1 MFSRLVDGTVPCIE
15 GLINEAYSEGL
26 IASSTQSGLTNSSF
40 NLYTKANKFWSAIQS
55 RVTTD
60 DTGETFE
67 RLLKT
72 LKTLPAIAHLQK
84 KLERLAQYGPDREEV
99 TDQPERAFSG
109 PHPGGSFSGQHPIA
123 NVSGSSTATA
133 PPDESIVDS
142 SNLSVDSGVWQEPD
156 STLSLANHDLSSTSQ
171 PDFMPI
177 DSVQH
182 THSQAS
188 EQPALTLEPAENSAV
203 EETGKGTQN
212 HTLVTSGGQQLAV
225 PQPQSC
231 SATTL
236 TLDEALRSVRLNAN
250 LKDAELSQTKEE
262 LQKSRAENN
271 SLQQQLEKL
280 TKEKDREAQEKD
292 KEINELRAKMQERE
306 QKIVKL
312 ETRIARLDTQIA
324 VLQTQIASF
333 EKENEELKEKNKE
346 TSKSMVAQQTA
357 ASKKMIALE
366 ADYLSKMDCLR
377 RDLKDAEDK
386 KKDAVVELS
395 KLETQLAKE
404 KLAYEQKLSEM
415 KAIVADKNMKEA
427 QLEVQLAQERQ
438 KNAEIRAE
446 MESDKREKAEIRAEM
461 ESDKREKAEIRA
473 EDESAKRRCSEARA
487 MDLEKQLAS
496 LRERLNETDTS

>member
-40 NLYTKANKFWSAIQS
+40 NLYTKANTFWSAIQS

-72 LKTLPAIAHLQK
+72 LKTRPSIAHLQK
-84 KLERLAQYGPDREEV
+84 KLEHLAQYGPDCEEV

-123 NVSGSSTATA
+123 KFSGSSTATT

-156 STLSLANHDLSSTSQ
+156 STLSSNHDLSSTTQ
-171 PDFMPI
+171 LDFI

-182 THSQAS
+182 THSSFIQAS
-188 EQPALTLEPAENSAV
+188 EQPAMTLEPAENSSV

-262 LQKSRAENN
+262 LQKTRAENN
-271 SLQQQLEKL
+271 SLQQQLEQL

-324 VLQTQIASF
+324 GLQTQIASF

-346 TSKSMVAQQTA
+346 TLKSMEAQQTA

-366 ADYLSKMDCLR
+366 ADYLSKMDSLR
-377 RDLKDAEDK
+377 RNLKYAEDK

-427 QLEVQLAQERQ
+427 KLEVQLAQERQ
-438 KNAEIRAE
+438 KN
-446 MESDKREKAEIRAEM
+446 AEIRAEM

-496 LRERLNETDTS
+496 LREHLNETDTS